1 MPSLFVNTRKNFLKI
16 EIALFK
22 QCAISTENWSLSLIK
37 DKLFNVTKFILVLPI
52 FRLIQQSLPMIQSV
66 ETLEKLKLT
75 WLNIL
80 YFYSLNY
87 DENIDLPIYKEFVS
101 NILSVIVDYF
111 EYVKFDSDVHF
122 FCSRPFLATFVQ
134 NFHLKF

>member
-1 MPSLFVNTRKNFLKI
+1 
-16 EIALFK
+16 
-22 QCAISTENWSLSLIK
+22 
-37 DKLFNVTKFILVLPI
+37 
-52 FRLIQQSLPMIQSV
+52 MIQSV

-80 YFYSLNY
+80 YFCSLNY

-122 FCSRPFLATFVQ
+122 FYSRPFLATFVQ